1 MKDVVGSVALQTK
14 VALSIKGYK
23 HTQLILFGN
32 TTESSLGC
40 GAVVHV
46 QSIQLRLNNQ
56 TFSKHVYIYIYRA
69 RISVVDCI
77 SSWFCYSKV
86 IFQET

>member
-1 MKDVVGSVALQTK
+1 MESERHFFGDQKSKWELVKDVVGSVALQTK

-56 TFSKHVYIYIYRA
+56 TFSKHVYIYIELA
-69 RISVVDCI
+69 
-77 SSWFCYSKV
+77 
-86 IFQET
+86 